1 MSELL
6 EQIAYYV
13 EGEVEGN
20 ITEVEEN
27 CGSIWITT
35 DEGKTYSILVTECE
49 PNEDLD

>member
-1 MSELL
+1 MDKLL

-13 EGEVEGN
+13 QGEVDGE

-35 DEGKTYSILVTECE
+35 DTGQTFSILVTECE
-49 PNEDLD
+49 QDPD